1 MERKAP
7 CAECEG
13 KVSTVYF
20 STQVI
25 WVDVCLFRCFFLFF
39 ILALWSK
46 FHRLGVRI
54 RGLYKLFCWHS
65 ALALCS
71 ASEPVQSGRSAD
83 VHKPPFQMFLDF
95 QIL

>member
-39 ILALWSK
+39 FSSLVKVSQA
-46 FHRLGVRI
+46 
-54 RGLYKLFCWHS
+54 
-65 ALALCS
+65 
-71 ASEPVQSGRSAD
+71 RSAD
-83 VHKPPFQMFLDF
+83 SGLV
-95 QIL
+95 